1 MTTSKMTFLTFI
13 PLAIIII
20 ALAVIVIIFLRKLP
34 VVAMVD
40 VENLPEEQQDR
51 VKRAIVEQRLTRR
64 MRLFSGL
71 IGRAL
76 LPVTKLIAHF
86 RKVMAARIQKFEKR
100 VREEEKQERKDSPS
114 EVISEIDRLI
124 SEGEHLLKMHKYAE
138 AEARFIE
145 VVGMDPKNVDVY
157 KRLAA
162 IYEQQKD
169 WGHALETWKFINK
182 LEPNTAETCAH
193 VGSISST
200 MGEHRQAVDWFFRA
214 VHLES
219 KNPRLLDLL
228 IEESILAGNK
238 KLAEET
244 CAQLEVVNP
253 ENQKLT
259 EFRERIHDM
268 KEEVVP

>member
-1 MTTSKMTFLTFI
+1 MTFLTFI

-20 ALAVIVIIFLRKLP
+20 ALAVIVMIFLRKLP

-51 VKRAIVEQRLTRR
+51 VKRSLVEQRLSRR
-64 MRLFSGL
+64 MRLVSGL
-71 IGRAL
+71 LGRL
-76 LPVTKLIAHF
+76 FLPVKKLVSNLWQLITS
-86 RKVMAARIQKFEKR
+86 KIQNIERRLK
-100 VREEEKQERKDSPS
+100 EEQRRERKESPS

-124 SEGEHLLKMHKYAE
+124 QDGEKLLKQHKYAE

-145 VVGMDPKNVDVY
+145 VVGMDPKNVSVY
-157 KRLAA
+157 KRLAE
-162 IYEQQKD
+162 IYEEQKD
-169 WGHALETWKFINK
+169 WEHALETWEFINK
-182 LEPNTAETCAH
+182 LEPDSADTCVR
-193 VGSISST
+193 VGSICRA
-200 MGEHRQAVDWFFRA
+200 MGEHRQAVDWLFRA

-244 CAQLEVVNP
+244 FEQLKEVNP
-253 ENQKLT
+253 ENQKLA
-259 EFRERIHDM
+259 ELHGRISAITD
-268 KEEVVP
+268 EAAS